1 MNSHNNLTLIKNKN
15 DTSAH
20 SQKMSS
26 DPLFLS
32 TNSIHNQD
40 LKSLSGIVLSDEHL
54 SLSVVYIV
62 TIAVNHRT

>member
-1 MNSHNNLTLIKNKN
+1 M
-15 DTSAH
+15 DTSAQ
-20 SQKMSS
+20 SQKMNSV
-26 DPLFLS
+26 PFFLS
-32 TNSIHNQD
+32 TNSIHNQY

>member
-1 MNSHNNLTLIKNKN
+1 MTKNKM
-15 DTSAH
+15 DTSAQ
-20 SQKMSS
+20 SQKMNSV
-26 DPLFLS
+26 PFFLS
-32 TNSIHNQD
+32 TNSIHNQY